1 MAESRQPIAPRVAFQ
16 GEVGAFSEEAVRAF
30 FGPDVEPVACPS
42 FRAVFEAVRA
52 GTVDHGLVPIE
63 NARFGSVHVNYDL
76 LREFALPIVGEVH
89 LRIRHHLMARPGTTL
104 SDVKRVRSHP
114 QALGQCDA
122 WLRAHLPTAKPVPD
136 YDTAGAAR
144 RLADPEHGGD
154 VRSGGEARSGDAPA
168 DEAAIASAAAAEE
181 YGLTVLAAGIEGDE
195 NNVTRFLAIT
205 RQGDEDAE
213 GQGGEATS
221 SPPGQGELEGVD
233 EISRMRHSG
242 TTINHPQPLLSRRGA
257 NDIAEAKPLIV
268 PHKTSLVFALR
279 ANVPGAL
286 FKSLAVFALRDLDL
300 LKIESR
306 PLVGTPGQYLFYL
319 DLGGRATDE
328 PVARALDH
336 LADFAARVQVL
347 GSYPVGRRVG

>member
-1 MAESRQPIAPRVAFQ
+1 MADRSHSTPPRIAFQ

-30 FGPDVEPVACPS
+30 FGPDVEPVPCAS
-42 FRAVFEAVRA
+42 FRDVFEAVA
-52 GTVDHGLVPIE
+52 GGAVERGLVPIE

-76 LREFALPIVGEVH
+76 LREYGLPIVGEVH

-104 SDVKRVRSHP
+104 PDVKRVRSHP

-122 WLRAHLPTAKPVPD
+122 WLRDYLPNAEPVPD

-144 RLADPEHGGD
+144 RLANVEL
-154 VRSGGEARSGDAPA
+154 GGERLSA
-168 DEAAIASAAAAEE
+168 EAAIASAAAAEE
-181 YGLTVLAAGIEGDE
+181 YGLVVLAAGIEGDP
-195 NNVTRFLAIT
+195 NNVTRFLAIE
-205 RQGDEDAE
+205 RRSGEEAENQGD
-213 GQGGEATS
+213 GEETTPPHRDTAT
-221 SPPGQGELEGVD
+221 
-233 EISRMRHSG
+233 R
-242 TTINHPQPLLSRRGA
+242 
-257 NDIAEAKPLIV
+257 
-268 PHKTSLVFALR
+268 PHFKTSLVFALR

-306 PLVGTPGQYLFYL
+306 PLVGSPGQYLFYL
-319 DLGGRATDE
+319 DLGGHATDR

-347 GSYPVGRRVG
+347 GSYPTGRRVG

>member
-1 MAESRQPIAPRVAFQ
+1 MTHDPRPTTRVAFQ
-16 GEVGAFSEEAVRAF
+16 GEIGAFSEEAVRAF
-30 FGPDVEPVACPS
+30 FGPDVEPVARPS
-42 FRAVFEAVRA
+42 FRAVFEAVKA
-52 GTVDHGLVPIE
+52 GTVDQGLVPIE

-89 LRIRHHLMARPGTTL
+89 LRIRHHLMARPGTAL
-104 SDVKRVRSHP
+104 ADVRRVRSHP

-122 WLRAHLPTAKPVPD
+122 WLRAHLPAAKPVAD

-144 RLADPEHGGD
+144 RLADPEHGG
-154 VRSGGEARSGDAPA
+154 EALAG
-168 DEAAIASAAAAEE
+168 EAAIASAAAAEE

-195 NNVTRFLAIT
+195 NNVTRFLAIE
-205 RQGDEDAE
+205 RRGDEEAE
-213 GQGGEATS
+213 RRGGNVTN

-233 EISRMRHSG
+233 EASRVLHPD
-242 TTINHPQPLLSRRGA
+242 TTINHPQPLPRLRGGKALSRRRVD
-257 NDIAEAKPLIV
+257 DIADANAVVGL
-268 PHKTSLVFALR
+268 HKTSLVFALR

>member
-1 MAESRQPIAPRVAFQ
+1 MADRRKPTAPRIAFQ
-16 GEVGAFSEEAVRAF
+16 GEVGAFSEVAVRAF
-30 FGPDVEPVACPS
+30 FGPDAEPVACPS
-42 FRAVFEAVRA
+42 FRAVFEAVEA
-52 GTVDHGLVPIE
+52 GTVDQGLVPIE

-104 SDVKRVRSHP
+104 TDVKRVRSHP

-122 WLRAHLPTAKPVPD
+122 WLRAHLPAAEPVPD

-144 RLADPEHGGD
+144 RLADIE
-154 VRSGGEARSGDAPA
+154 RGGEALEH
-168 DEAAIASAAAAEE
+168 EAAIASAAAAEE
-181 YGLTVLAAGIEGDE
+181 YGLTVLAASIEGDE

-205 RQGDEDAE
+205 RREKVRTVKKRV
-213 GQGGEATS
+213 GEMKS

-233 EISRMRHSG
+233 KAGRPVSSG
-242 TTINHPQPLLSRRGA
+242 IAANHPQPLPRVREGKTLSRRGA
-257 NDIAEAKPLIV
+257 DHSTDTHMATR
-268 PHKTSLVFALR
+268 PHFKTSLVFALR

-306 PLVGTPGQYLFYL
+306 PLVGTPGQYLFYV
-319 DLGGRATDE
+319 DLGGHATDR

-347 GSYPVGRRVG
+347 GSYPVGQRVG

>member
-1 MAESRQPIAPRVAFQ
+1 MADRPHSTPPRIGFQ

-30 FGPDVEPVACPS
+30 FGPDVEPVPCAS
-42 FRAVFEAVRA
+42 FRAVFEAVA
-52 GTVDHGLVPIE
+52 GGAVEQGLVPIE

-76 LREFALPIVGEVH
+76 LREYGLPIVGEVH

-104 SDVKRVRSHP
+104 PDVKRVRSHP

-122 WLRAHLPTAKPVPD
+122 WLRKHLPDAKSVAD

-144 RLADPEHGGD
+144 RLADVEL
-154 VRSGGEARSGDAPA
+154 GGERLSA
-168 DEAAIASAAAAEE
+168 EAAIASAAAAEE
-181 YGLTVLAAGIEGDE
+181 YGLVVLAAGIEGDP
-195 NNVTRFLAIT
+195 NNVTRFLAIERRADEEAENRGGDGITPPHRDTAT
-205 RQGDEDAE
+205 R
-213 GQGGEATS
+213 
-221 SPPGQGELEGVD
+221 
-233 EISRMRHSG
+233 
-242 TTINHPQPLLSRRGA
+242 
-257 NDIAEAKPLIV
+257 
-268 PHKTSLVFALR
+268 PHFKTSLVFALR

-306 PLVGTPGQYLFYL
+306 PLVGSPGQYLFYL
-319 DLGGRATDE
+319 DLGGHADDR